1 MNRRTFFR
9 VLGAFPAAGWIPAL
23 AQQRPKVVGVLLQ
36 GGAYR
41 VGLDGLRQVLETD
54 APRDSIRLLV
64 RESGGDRD
72 AIKKAA
78 AELEKDGA
86 DLLVTFSTTVSI
98 AAKEVTQRIPIV
110 FVAGSDPVE
119 YRLIQSISHPGDRLT
134 GVASFRTEI
143 TPKRFALLKEMI
155 PGLKRVMTFHNPSS
169 PDSVVAGLDHAR
181 KAAAALGIDLLVR
194 EVHAPAEVRAAL
206 DGIVPGEADA
216 FFFPNDSMI
225 LSESQTIIERAT
237 ALRMSTMAQYL
248 GLVSDGALAGYGL
261 DFRDEGRLAAKY
273 VLRILGGTSP
283 SELPV
288 EVNERHILGV
298 NLRTARALGLTIPPT
313 LLARADEVIE

>member
-1 MNRRTFFR
+1 M
-9 VLGAFPAAGWIPAL
+9 
-23 AQQRPKVVGVLLQ
+23 
-36 GGAYR
+36 
-41 VGLDGLRQVLETD
+41 
-54 APRDSIRLLV
+54 
-64 RESGGDRD
+64 
-72 AIKKAA
+72 
-78 AELEKDGA
+78 
-86 DLLVTFSTTVSI
+86 
-98 AAKEVTQRIPIV
+98 
-110 FVAGSDPVE
+110 E

-155 PGLKRVMTFHNPSS
+155 PGLKRVMTFNNPSA

-206 DGIVPGEADA
+206 DGIIEADA
-216 FFFPNDSMI
+216 FFPNDSMI
-225 LSESQTIIERAT
+225 LSESQAIIERAS
-237 ALRMSTMAQYL
+237 ALRMPTMAQYL

-288 EVNERHILGV
+288 EINERHILGV
-298 NLRTARALGLTIPPT
+298 NLKTAKALNLTIPPT